1 MSKEE
6 KTTGEKLVDLFT
18 KISEALEE
26 LREKGIPNR
35 LLVLYIQDKTKL
47 AKRDILK
54 VLDAIIDFKN
64 EFQRWKPWVRKKP

>member
-1 MSKEE
+1 LTKEE
-6 KTTGEKLVDLFT
+6 KSTGEKLVDLFY

-47 AKRDILK
+47 PKRDIIK

-64 EFQRWKPWVRKKP
+64 EFQR

>member
-1 MSKEE
+1 MAKEE
-6 KTTGEKLVDLFT
+6 KSTGEKLVDLFT

-64 EFQRWKPWVRKKP
+64 EFQR

>member
-1 MSKEE
+1 MTKEE
-6 KTTGEKLVDLFT
+6 KSTGEKLVDLFY

-47 AKRDILK
+47 PKRDIIK

-64 EFQRWKPWVRKKP
+64 EFQR